1 MSGTCSPGKEDVCKS
16 REHVKRVQ
24 FLAFSASQTGIFPSR
39 KSSMLTNK
47 GEKGDDILASRATAG
62 TSTLKKRR
70 QMTPQQAYHA
80 GKPGRADLH
89 MHSTYS
95 DGLGTIQQVLEYAQ
109 MHTNLDVIALTDH
122 DVIDGALRA
131 RDLWAKGNYRF
142 DFIVGEEVSTR
153 SGHLLA
159 LFIEKRIPP
168 HLSMEESIDL
178 IHAQGG
184 LAIVAHP
191 LNQIFRH
198 SCPRSVLDRIKA
210 SESVWLDGIETW
222 NASFC
227 GIYANRVAMQSNR
240 DYYGWPELG
249 NSDAHT
255 LRAIGSGCTW
265 FPGRTAQDVRAAIE
279 QGETAPGGKMWG
291 MHDYLRLAGYHLGK
305 QGRRVVN
312 MERIGRG
319 RKTSVA

>member
-1 MSGTCSPGKEDVCKS
+1 MSSATNGT
-16 REHVKRVQ
+16 
-24 FLAFSASQTGIFPSR
+24 A
-39 KSSMLTNK
+39 M
-47 GEKGDDILASRATAG
+47 
-62 TSTLKKRR
+62 LKKRR
-70 QMTPQQAYHA
+70 QMTQEQAYDM
-80 GKPGRADLH
+80 GKLGRADLH

-95 DGLGTIQQVLEYAQ
+95 DGIGTIQQVLDYAQ
-109 MHTNLDVIALTDH
+109 ERTNLDVIALTDH
-122 DVIDGALRA
+122 DVIEGALRA
-131 RDLWAKGNYRF
+131 RDLWAKGTYRF
-142 DFIVGEEVSTR
+142 DFIVGEEVSTK

-168 HLSMEESIDL
+168 RLSMEESIDL

-184 LAIVAHP
+184 LAVVAHP

-198 SCPRSVLDRIKA
+198 SCPRYVLDRIKA

-240 DYYGWPELG
+240 EQYGWPELG

-255 LRAIGSGCTW
+255 LSAIGSGCTW
-265 FPGRTAQDVRAAIE
+265 FSGTSALDVRAAIE
-279 QGETAPGGKMWG
+279 QGETAPGGRLWG

-305 QGRRVVN
+305 QGRRVVKI
-312 MERIGRG
+312 ERIARG
-319 RKTSVA
+319 RHARVA

>member
-1 MSGTCSPGKEDVCKS
+1 
-16 REHVKRVQ
+16 
-24 FLAFSASQTGIFPSR
+24 
-39 KSSMLTNK
+39 MLTNK
-47 GEKGDDILASRATAG
+47 SEKSDDTLASRATAG
-62 TSTLKKRR
+62 TAMLKKRR
-70 QMTPQQAYHA
+70 QMTQQQAYHA

-95 DGLGTIQQVLEYAQ
+95 DGLGTIQQVLNYAQ
-109 MHTNLDVIALTDH
+109 TQTNLDVIALTDH
-122 DVIDGALRA
+122 DVIEGALRA

-142 DFIVGEEVSTR
+142 DFIVGEEVSTK

-240 DYYGWPELG
+240 EYYGWSELG

-265 FPGRTAQDVRAAIE
+265 FPGKNAQDVRAAIE
-279 QGETAPGGKMWG
+279 QGETAPGGRMWG
-291 MHDYLRLAGYHLGK
+291 MHDYLRLAGHHLSK

-312 MERIGRG
+312 IERIGRG
-319 RKTSVA
+319 RRTRVA